1 MQNVHNL
8 LTFSHPTHQQE
19 TTVAKPWPPKKDAAD
34 DKAKGIKQGSKQDN
48 ALDKKRGV
56 PATPFKPFRPQGRG
70 G

>member
-1 MQNVHNL
+1 M
-8 LTFSHPTHQQE
+8 
-19 TTVAKPWPPKKDAAD
+19 AKPWPPKKDAAD